1 MCVKCNAKKST
12 INFSIINFLI
22 NTSEVPM
29 TQSHLAFVFPGQ
41 GSQKI
46 GMLADLSSQYSLVAE
61 TFSEASSALGY
72 DLWDLVQNGSQDDI
86 NLTECTQPLLL
97 TASVAIWRVWQHKG
111 GAQPVLMAGHS
122 LGEWS
127 ALVCAGVVAFGDAVK
142 LVQQRGKFM
151 QEAVPAGQGAMAAI
165 IGLDDG
171 SIINACKQAEQG
183 EVVAAVNFNSP
194 GQVVIAGAAGAVE
207 RASALCKEA
216 GAKRALPLP
225 VSAPFHTSLMRPAAE
240 KLAEQIY
247 NTPFSV
253 PDIPVV
259 HNVTAAPESNP
270 EKIKALMIEQI
281 FSAVRWV
288 DCVNTLSARGVA
300 TTIECG
306 PGKVLSGL
314 NKRINKDLNT
324 LSIET
329 SEELLGAL
337 KIFN

>member
-1 MCVKCNAKKST
+1 
-12 INFSIINFLI
+12 
-22 NTSEVPM
+22 M

-86 NLTECTQPLLL
+86 NLTERTQPLLL
-97 TASVAIWRVWQHKG
+97 TASIAIWRVWQHKG

-127 ALVCAGVVAFGDAVK
+127 ALVCAGVVAFGDAIK

-165 IGLDDG
+165 IGLDDA
-171 SIINACKQAEQG
+171 SIIDACKQAEQG

-240 KLAEQIY
+240 KLAAQIY
-247 NTPFSV
+247 NTSFST

-259 HNVTAAPESNP
+259 HNVTAEPESNP

-288 DCVNTLSARGVA
+288 DCVNTLSARGIA

-329 SEELLGAL
+329 PEELLGAL
-337 KIFN
+337 ETFN